1 MNLQNGKHRNNC
13 LTKLRHKRIINTGS
27 NMIKNNRPENLS
39 KKGNRTTL
47 TRRPLSEMEM
57 IDLMIYGEDVLE
69 NMVDPSRTKSLTSKY
84 LRKQNV

>member
-1 MNLQNGKHRNNC
+1 MNLQNGKHRNNW
-13 LTKLRHKRIINTGS
+13 LTKLRNKRIINTGS

-39 KKGNRTTL
+39 KKGNRNTL

-69 NMVDPSRTKSLTSKY
+69 NMVDPSRTESLTSE
-84 LRKQNV
+84 

>member
-1 MNLQNGKHRNNC
+1 MSLQNGKHRNNC
-13 LTKLRHKRIINTGS
+13 LIKLRNKKIINTGS

-69 NMVDPSRTKSLTSKY
+69 NMVDQSRTESLTSNN